1 MPERLTKYI
10 GVSDLK
16 VVEMSPF
23 HNYENNDILIVS
35 EDGDDTHF
43 SEAYLKIRT
52 KAKSN
57 EFIQIPVV
65 TLAMK

>member
-1 MPERLTKYI
+1 MPERLKKYI

-16 VVEMSPF
+16 VVDVNPF

-35 EDGDDTHF
+35 EEGDDTHF

-52 KAKSN
+52 QNNSN
-57 EFIQIPVV
+57 KFI
-65 TLAMK
+65 

>member
-1 MPERLTKYI
+1 MPERLKKYI

-16 VVEMSPF
+16 VVDVNPF

-35 EDGDDTHF
+35 EEGDDTHF

-52 KAKSN
+52 QHNSN
-57 EFIQIPVV
+57 KFIQIPVV